1 LNNNLYL
8 MKRIVLI
15 SLIAVCYPVIL
26 AAQQDTVYRIF
37 KTRIIL
43 NYPQAKD
50 YGILYAVKDSA
61 VVLAGYASRRD
72 LLAGNIYATTIDYK
86 NIAIIKTR
94 NKNSVIYR
102 TLAGLAIGTAVGALI
117 GYSQGDDPQ
126 CEYFC
131 LFQMT
136 ARDKAGVGGF
146 LGGFTGASIG
156 ALCGLITINIPI
168 NGNLQKFKENRDR
181 LRKYAFTH

>member
-1 LNNNLYL
+1 
-8 MKRIVLI
+8 MKRIILI
-15 SLIAVCYPVIL
+15 SLIALCYPVL
-26 AAQQDTVYRIF
+26 VTAQQDTAYRMF

-50 YGILYAVKDSA
+50 NGILYAVKDSA
-61 VVLAGYASRRD
+61 VVLAGYASRID
-72 LLAGNIYATTIDYK
+72 LLAGNIYTKTIDYK
-86 NIAIIKTR
+86 NIAVIKTR
-94 NKNSVIYR
+94 NKNSVLYR

-136 ARDKAGVGGF
+136 ARDKAGIGAV
-146 LGGFTGASIG
+146 LGGVTGASIG

-168 NGNLQKFKENRDR
+168 NGNLQKFRENRGR
-181 LRKYAFTH
+181 LKKYAFAH